1 MQMFKKSLLGFAGAY
16 SWILL
21 KINGYNIILPD
32 IIDTNKTHAG
42 HVHLSARKNLKKVSL
57 LKDEPWFVRKL
68 IEFSCLRNFAYSL
81 RPETEIRTAFPYTIE
96 LFFIYRFLCVERF
109 FHLTGTL

>member
-1 MQMFKKSLLGFAGAY
+1 MALEKNEFRLSANVQEIFTGICRCLLLNFA
-16 SWILL
+16 

-57 LKDEPWFVRKL
+57 LKDEP
-68 IEFSCLRNFAYSL
+68 
-81 RPETEIRTAFPYTIE
+81 
-96 LFFIYRFLCVERF
+96 
-109 FHLTGTL
+109 